1 MQQAHGIGYAEY
13 GRSFEKR
20 MKIEK
25 KRENDYNKGLQ
36 MIKEHDH
43 KLTP

>member
-1 MQQAHGIGYAEY
+1 MYQAHGIGYAEY

-25 KRENDYNKGLQ
+25 KRENEYNKSLQ
-36 MIKEHDH
+36 MVNAHDR